1 MCENLEEEELLDPRI
16 ESRLE
21 ELNQW
26 TTRINQLEKLF
37 EERNS
42 SFRLVL
48 NESSNK
54 LKATAAKLGKCV
66 DESRPYY
73 EAKERMMEAQKRCQ
87 KAALA
92 YEKSCQ
98 AFREAKEIITT
109 TEKRFEAAS
118 DFDPHW
124 QERLN
129 QANIRLMEAEASR
142 KENELSHQKSMKQFL
157 AAEKRV
163 HQLEKQLRSRI
174 QKSKTYFDEQQRLVY
189 LWLNHNNIYN
199 NLS

>member
-1 MCENLEEEELLDPRI
+1 MCDENFDDGEELLDPRI
-16 ESRLE
+16 EHRLE
-21 ELNQW
+21 ELNKW
-26 TTRINQLEKLF
+26 TSTINQLEKLF

-42 SFRLVL
+42 TFRLVL
-48 NESSNK
+48 NESTDK
-54 LKATAAKLGKCV
+54 LKALATKLGRCV
-66 DESRPYY
+66 DDSRPYY
-73 EAKERMMEAQKRCQ
+73 EAKERMIEAQIYCQ

-98 AFREAKEIITT
+98 AFRDAKEIITT
-109 TEKRFEAAS
+109 TEKRFSTAN

-129 QANIRLMEAEASR
+129 QANIRLMEAENSR

-174 QKSKTYFDEQQRLVY
+174 QKSKIYFDEQQRYVRNGRKY
-189 LWLNHNNIYN
+189 YICYI
-199 NLS
+199 